1 MSSHFFAL
9 ISRMRYI
16 SRWGLMRN
24 TRTENVQE
32 HSHMVAVLAHA
43 LAVIGKEKFSG
54 SVDPAEAALAA
65 LYHDATEIF
74 TGDMPTPV
82 KYKNRQILGAYKEV
96 EASFSNALLDMLPE
110 DLKGDYRPILFPG
123 SEIEATVKAADTL
136 SAYIKCVEEVSA
148 GNGEFRIAMKQT
160 RKKLEDMRLPQ
171 LQYFMDNFMPSFE
184 LTLDELR

>member
-32 HSHMVAVLAHA
+32 HSH
-43 LAVIGKEKFSG
+43 
-54 SVDPAEAALAA
+54 
-65 LYHDATEIF
+65 
-74 TGDMPTPV
+74 

-148 GNGEFRIAMKQT
+148 GNGEFRIAMEQT